1 MFPERLETARLMLR
15 PIAPSDA
22 AAIFDG
28 YAQDPEVTRFLTW
41 RPHVAITETEAHI
54 ARCRVEAQS
63 KTYVLVGKRDGKIIG
78 SFALRHPALHRLGYG
93 YVLAR
98 PFWGMGLMT
107 EVLSHATQ
115 WALDQGDIWRIGD
128 VCDCEN
134 IGSARVM
141 EKVGLEREGLLRR
154 WIMHPNVSNEPR
166 DCFAYARSR

>member
-1 MFPERLETARLMLR
+1 MFPERLDTARLLLR
-15 PIAPSDA
+15 PIAPIDA

-41 RPHVAITETEAHI
+41 RPHATIAETETHI
-54 ARCRVEAQS
+54 ARCQLETQS
-63 KTYVLVGKRDGKIIG
+63 KTYVLVGRRDGKVIG
-78 SFALRHPALHRLGYG
+78 SFALRRVARHSLGYG

-107 EVLSHATQ
+107 EVLSHAAR
-115 WALDQGDIWRIGD
+115 WALDQAEIWRIGD

-141 EKVGLEREGLLRR
+141 EKAGLEREGLLRR
-154 WIMHPNVSNEPR
+154 WIVAPNVSSEPR
-166 DCFAYARSR
+166 DCFAYVRSR